1 MTTRQARL
9 IGPYWPAVLA
19 FGLLMQLDWFA
30 TAMSIVILVAL
41 TSPVWL
47 SLLFALQGLLRFVRG
62 KLTKGRKA

>member
-9 IGPYWPAVLA
+9 IGSYWPAGLV

-47 SLLFALQGLLRFVRG
+47 AMLFALLRFVR
-62 KLTKGRKA
+62 